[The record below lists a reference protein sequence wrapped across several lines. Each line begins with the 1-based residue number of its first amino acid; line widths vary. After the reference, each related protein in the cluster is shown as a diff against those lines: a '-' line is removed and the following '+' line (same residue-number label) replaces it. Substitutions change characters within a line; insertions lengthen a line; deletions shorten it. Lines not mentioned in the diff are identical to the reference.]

1 MEFSVSGV
9 EIENAKAYII
19 GSIADMQPMLVDE
32 DYNVPKEE
40 KAFQKV
46 KDDRIWSS
54 CNFKKGSSMTK
65 RIDDFGEIKSKHIN
79 H

>member
-1 MEFSVSGV
+1 
-9 EIENAKAYII
+9 
-19 GSIADMQPMLVDE
+19 MQPMLVDG